1 MLGLVAA
8 EDAGGLDLGSGAPRE
23 FLVEADDALHAD
35 SVGSSADGLRALS
48 ASNLLGL
55 APNSLCLPIHVQTS
69 RTVSSLEKKRS
80 LVGYGRRTC
89 NSSSRSD
96 CLRETYLRRSNLK
109 ETLVSL
115 YSRPLIGS
123 LVSYLGRDE
132 RRKRPAGDV
141 AHFGRKVSRERGK
154 LVGSG
159 IDTGGDEQDTGGSDR
174 ASGAQLALGVVV
186 SC

>member
-1 MLGLVAA
+1 VGVRAAGEQLVF
-8 EDAGGLDLGSGAPRE
+8 GS
-23 FLVEADDALHAD
+23 D
-35 SVGSSADGLRALS
+35 S
-48 ASNLLGL
+48 
-55 APNSLCLPIHVQTS
+55 
-69 RTVSSLEKKRS
+69 
-80 LVGYGRRTC
+80 
-89 NSSSRSD
+89 
-96 CLRETYLRRSNLK
+96 LRETYLRRSNLK

-115 YSRPLIGS
+115 YSRPFIGS

-159 IDTGGDEQDTGGSDR
+159 IDTDGDEQDTGGSDR